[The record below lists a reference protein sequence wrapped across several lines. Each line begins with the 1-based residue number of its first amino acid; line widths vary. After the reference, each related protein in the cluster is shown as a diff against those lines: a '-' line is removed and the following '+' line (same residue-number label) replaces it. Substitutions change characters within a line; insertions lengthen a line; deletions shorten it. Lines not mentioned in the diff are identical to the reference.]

1 MVTSGNTMVAVIHRR
16 TDRLKTVTVKAVRTE
31 DWDTLTEIAV
41 RCGLTMSE
49 LVHIFAQAMRERFKG
64 SVRSSI
70 QEKNLQYGEARL
82 AHLESVAGALFPEVK
97 S

>member
-1 MVTSGNTMVAVIHRR
+1 MVAVVHRR
-16 TDRLKTVTVKAVRTE
+16 TDRMKTVTVKGVRTG
-31 DWDTLTEIAV
+31 DWDTLTETATL
-41 RCGLTMSE
+41 CGLTMSE

-64 SVRSSI
+64 SVVSSI
-70 QEKNLQYGEARL
+70 QEKNRQYGEARL

>member
-1 MVTSGNTMVAVIHRR
+1 MVATVYRR
-16 TDRLKTVTVKAVRTE
+16 TDRLKTVTVKAVKTG
-31 DWDTLTEIAV
+31 DWDTLTEIAT

-64 SVRSSI
+64 SVVSSI
-70 QEKNLQYGEARL
+70 QEANRQVGEARH
-82 AHLESVAGALFPEVK
+82 AHMKSVADALLPDVK